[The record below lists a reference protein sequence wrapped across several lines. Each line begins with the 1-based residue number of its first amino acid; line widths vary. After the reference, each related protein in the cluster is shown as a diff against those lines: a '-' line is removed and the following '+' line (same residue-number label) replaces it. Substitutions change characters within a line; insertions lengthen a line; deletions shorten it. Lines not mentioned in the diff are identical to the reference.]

1 MSADGMFRGPRLLG
15 SSLMR
20 IFPRNFWKDLR
31 RNVAQKTLKKILDKN
46 RRKVVI
52 VLADNLACL

>member
-1 MSADGMFRGPRLLG
+1 MSADGMFCGPRLFG

-31 RNVAQKTLKKILDKN
+31 QK

-52 VLADNLACL
+52 VLADNLTYL